1 MNFFKILALVSLL
14 TAWLEEATEDGEIT
28 IDEVTEL
35 ITKAVAQLGLSSEL
49 KIKL

>member
-14 TAWLEEATEDGEIT
+14 TSWLEDATADGEIT
-28 IDEVTEL
+28 IDEVSEL
-35 ITKAVAQLGLSSEL
+35 VVKAIAQLGLSEDI